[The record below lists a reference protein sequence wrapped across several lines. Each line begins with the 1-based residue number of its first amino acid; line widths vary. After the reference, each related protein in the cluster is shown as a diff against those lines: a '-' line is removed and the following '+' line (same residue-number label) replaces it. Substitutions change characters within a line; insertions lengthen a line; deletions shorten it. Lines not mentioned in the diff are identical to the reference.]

1 MSEVFIPPEAI
12 EAARYAL
19 GCVYEP
25 SASNLDD
32 RIPSLNTAYE
42 RRFSPAVWRA
52 AIKRVLDSG
61 EVGNAG
67 RSSLDDHRLLPKM
80 RFFRDVESGNPVA
93 ILASRVEDM
102 TTEDRA
108 YLREIEPS
116 HLDQATVD
124 RLISAAIDE
133 EVRRS
138 GL

>member
-25 SASNLDD
+25 TESNVPD
-32 RIPSLNTAYE
+32 RLPSMNTAYE
-42 RRFSPAVWRA
+42 RRFSPSVWRA

-67 RSSLDDHRLLPKM
+67 RSSRRLCPEM
-80 RFFRDVESGNPVA
+80 RFFRDVESGNPIA
-93 ILASRVEDM
+93 ILASRVADM

-116 HLDQATVD
+116 YLDHVTVD
-124 RLISAAIDE
+124 RLTRAAIDE
-133 EVRRS
+133 EVRRA

>member
-25 SASNLDD
+25 TESNVPD
-32 RIPSLNTAYE
+32 RLPSMNTAYE

-67 RSSLDDHRLLPKM
+67 RSNRLLPQM
-80 RFFRDVESGNPVA
+80 RFFRDSESGNPIA
-93 ILASRVEDM
+93 ILASRVADM

-116 HLDQATVD
+116 YLDHATVD
-124 RLISAAIDE
+124 RLIRAAIDE
-133 EVRRS
+133 EVRRA